1 VTRRRAPLAAFLI
14 ANVISVAGT
23 RISAIAIP
31 WFVLT
36 STGSA
41 AKTGLVVLVEMVPL
55 VVTKALGGPLID
67 RFGARRISVLADTA
81 SAAAVAAVPLLHA
94 AGALS
99 FPLLLVLVGLAGLTR
114 GPGDASKVALVP
126 GVAEAARMPIER
138 VTGLESTTDR
148 SASIVAPAL
157 AGILIA
163 AVGPTT
169 ALVADAASFALC
181 AVLIWVG
188 AGRTDSPF
196 VTSCRS
202 EVAGTVQDGDQ
213 RQLVTNGESGAGS
226 GQEDGYWRRLHA
238 GWVFLSREPL
248 MRAITV
254 MVCITNLLDA
264 AFAAVLLPVWIRDHG
279 YGPAQIGLLGSAF
292 GITATVGALL
302 AAGYGHRLPRRI
314 TYLVGFTLA
323 GAPRF
328 LVLAFGAPIWLVAG
342 VSAVA
347 GFGAGFLN
355 PIIGAIYID
364 RTPRPLF
371 GRVSSLAESLAWAGI
386 PLGGVLAGA
395 AVATAGLVPALAVAG
410 GIYLVTT
417 TVPGMMKEW
426 RQMDR
431 PRTTEAVTAGQ
442 R

>member
-1 VTRRRAPLAAFLI
+1 MTRRPLVVALI
-14 ANVISVAGT
+14 ANVISISGT

-67 RFGARRISVLADTA
+67 RFGARRISVLADLA
-81 SAAAVAAVPLLHA
+81 SAALVAAVPLLHA

-99 FPLLLVLVGLAGLTR
+99 FPLLLVLVGLAGLAR
-114 GPGDASKVALVP
+114 GPGDSSKGALVP
-126 GVAEAARMPIER
+126 DIAEAARMPIER

-148 SASIVAPAL
+148 GAGIIAPAL
-157 AGILIA
+157 AGVLIA
-163 AVGPTT
+163 VVGPTT
-169 ALVADAASFALC
+169 ALLADAASFAVC
-181 AVLIWVG
+181 ALLIG
-188 AGRTDSPF
+188 FGIGKTSAGRPAAED
-196 VTSCRS
+196 
-202 EVAGTVQDGDQ
+202 DG
-213 RQLVTNGESGAGS
+213 GS
-226 GQEDGYWRRLHA
+226 YLRRLHA
-238 GWVFLSREPL
+238 GWAFLSREPL

-264 AFAAVLLPVWIRDHG
+264 AFVAVLLPVWILDNG
-279 YGPAQIGLLGSAF
+279 YGPAEIGLLGSAA
-292 GITATVGALL
+292 GVTATVGALL
-302 AAGYGHRLPRRI
+302 AAGYGHRLPRRM

-328 LVLAFGAPIWLVAG
+328 LVLALGAPIWVVVG
-342 VSAVA
+342 VSAVG

-355 PIIGAIYID
+355 PIIGAVYID
-364 RTPRPLF
+364 RTPRRLY

-395 AVATAGLVPALAVAG
+395 AIATAGLVPALAVAG
-410 GIYLVTT
+410 GLYLVTT
-417 TVPGMMKEW
+417 TVPGMLKEW
-426 RQMDR
+426 REMDR

>member
-1 VTRRRAPLAAFLI
+1 MTRRRAPLVAFLV
-14 ANVISVAGT
+14 ANVVSVAGT

-41 AKTGLVVLVEMVPL
+41 AKTGLVVLVEMAPL
-55 VVTKALGGPLID
+55 VVSKALGGPLID
-67 RFGARRISVLADTA
+67 RFGARRISVLADLA
-81 SAAAVAAVPLLHA
+81 SAAAVAAVPLLHG

-99 FPLLLVLVGLAGLTR
+99 FPVLLVLVGLAGLAR
-114 GPGDASKVALVP
+114 GPGDASKGALVP
-126 GVAEAARMPIER
+126 DVAEAARMPIER

-148 SASIVAPAL
+148 AASIIAPAL
-157 AGILIA
+157 AGVLIA

-169 ALVADAASFALC
+169 ALLADAGSFAVC
-181 AVLIWVG
+181 AVLIAFGTAKVQ
-188 AGRTDSPF
+188 
-196 VTSCRS
+196 S
-202 EVAGTVQDGDQ
+202 ERGPVED
-213 RQLVTNGESGAGS
+213 EGS
-226 GQEDGYWRRLHA
+226 YLRRLHA
-238 GWVFLSREPL
+238 GWAFLSREPL

-264 AFAAVLLPVWIRDHG
+264 AYASVLLPVWIRDHG
-279 YGPAQIGLLGSAF
+279 YGPTQIGLLGSAF
-292 GITATVGALL
+292 GITATAGAVL
-302 AAGYGHRLPRRI
+302 AAGFAHRLPRRI
-314 TYLVGFTLA
+314 VYLIGFTLA

-328 LVLAFGAPIWLVAG
+328 VVLAFGAPIWLVVG

-395 AVATAGLVPALAVAG
+395 AIATAGLAPALAVAG

-417 TVPGMMKEW
+417 TVPAMLREW

-431 PRTTEAVTAGQ
+431 SRMAETVTAEQRDRPRMTEAVTAEQ